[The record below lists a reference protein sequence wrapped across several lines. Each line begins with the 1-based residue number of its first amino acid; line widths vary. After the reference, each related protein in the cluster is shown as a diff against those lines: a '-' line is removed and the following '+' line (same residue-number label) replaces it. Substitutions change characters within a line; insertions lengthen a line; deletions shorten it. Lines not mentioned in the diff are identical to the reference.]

1 MLSINNRAFIT
12 GITGMVGSHLAD
24 YILQNT
30 KIKVYGFCKWNSK
43 LDNIFHLQKYEKN
56 GRLELVYGDLQDA
69 NSLNI
74 HIKNIKPKYVF
85 HLAAHSYP
93 TTSFVSPHETIS
105 TNILGTLNLLESI
118 RLNELKKS
126 VVHVCSSSE
135 VFGKV
140 KKENIP
146 IDEENHY
153 HPASPYA
160 ISKVGVD
167 LLGKY
172 YAEAFGIN
180 TQITRMFTHT
190 GPRRSE
196 FFAESTFAKQIA
208 LIEAKKIP
216 PIIHVGNLNSLR
228 TICDVRDAVRAYYY
242 VVTKRPLPGAV
253 YNIGGTYS
261 CTVKF
266 LLDKLISISKIDKK
280 KIKIKIDKKRLR
292 PVDADLQ
299 VPSISKFKNYTG
311 WKPQIKFEKTIR
323 DLLQYWRDQ
332 IKNTQNTFNR

>member
-1 MLSINNRAFIT
+1 MKNSALIT

-24 YILQNT
+24 YLLKNT
-30 KIKVYGFCKWNSK
+30 RLKVYGFCRWNSK
-43 LDNIFHLQKYEKN
+43 LNNIFQLQRYEKSN
-56 GRLELVYGDLQDA
+56 RLVLVYGDLLDA
-69 NSLNI
+69 NSINQ
-74 HIKNIKPKYVF
+74 HIKKIKPKYIF

-93 TTSFVSPHETIS
+93 TTSFISPNETLS
-105 TNILGTLNLLESI
+105 TNILGTLNLLESVKMNN
-118 RLNELKKS
+118 LNKS
-126 VVHVCSSSE
+126 VIHVCSSSE

-140 KKENIP
+140 DKEHVPIKEN
-146 IDEENHY
+146 NHY

-172 YAEAFGIN
+172 YAEAYGIN

-208 LIEAKKIP
+208 LIEQKKMP
-216 PIIHVGNLNSLR
+216 PIIKVGNLQSLR
-228 TICDVRDAVRAYYY
+228 TICDVRDAVRAYYIA
-242 VVTKRPLPGAV
+242 VTKNPIPGAI
-253 YNIGGTYS
+253 YNIGGSYS

-266 LLDKLISISKIDKK
+266 LLEKLISISNLNKAN
-280 KIKIKIDKKRLR
+280 IKIKIDKRRLR

-299 VPSISKFKNYTG
+299 IPSTKKFQRHTG
-311 WKPQIKFEKTIR
+311 WKPKIKFEQTLK
-323 DLLQYWRDQ
+323 DLLDYWRFE
-332 IKNTQNTFNR
+332 ISNTGNTFNR

>member
-1 MLSINNRAFIT
+1 
-12 GITGMVGSHLAD
+12 MVGSHLAD
-24 YILQNT
+24 YLLHNT
-30 KIKVYGFCKWNSK
+30 KLKVYGFCRWNSK
-43 LDNIFHLQKYEKN
+43 LENIFHLQKYEEI

-69 NSLNI
+69 NSLNK
-74 HIKNIKPKYVF
+74 HIKQIKPKYIF

-93 TTSFVSPHETIS
+93 TTSFISPHETLS

-118 RLNELKKS
+118 KLNGLKKS
-126 VVHVCSSSE
+126 IIHICSSSE

-146 IDEENHY
+146 IKEDNHY

-172 YAEAFGIN
+172 YSEAYGLN

-216 PIIHVGNLNSLR
+216 PVIHVGNLNSLR

-242 VVTKRPLPGAV
+242 VVKKRPIPGAV
-253 YNIGGTYS
+253 YNIGGSYS

-266 LLDKLISISKIDKK
+266 LLEKLISISTVDKN

-299 VPSISKFKNYTG
+299 VPSIKKFQKHTG
-311 WKPQIKFEKTIR
+311 WKPVIKFEDTMQ
-323 DLLQYWRDQ
+323 DLLKYWRIQ
-332 IKNTQNTFNR
+332 IKNSKNTYNR